1 MHMIKASEVEIRVR
15 GEKAK
20 IGSRGRHKRQGQ
32 LGMIGGSEVRIVG
45 GLVIVPSDVTVSA
58 QFNRYCRG
66 WTLSRGSR
74 SVTPRPADQLYW
86 ARTVRH
92 QDILP
97 GKTRPLDCENG
108 TMGKEGFRNSFLWRG
123 LSDDT
128 SSPANGIWWLDR
140 SLSAQCR
147 VGLDCKVDGS
157 ISTVSAGN
165 GSG

>member
-1 MHMIKASEVEIRVR
+1 MT
-15 GEKAK
+15 
-20 IGSRGRHKRQGQ
+20 
-32 LGMIGGSEVRIVG
+32 GGSEVRIVG
-45 GLVIVPSDVTVSA
+45 GLVIRAIGCDGQCTILLRVVNCMTQTPTDEKAYESFT
-58 QFNRYCRG
+58 FKRYCRG
-66 WTLSRGSR
+66 WMLSRGSR

-108 TMGKEGFRNSFLWRG
+108 TMGKEGFQNSFPLRG

-128 SSPANGIWWLDR
+128 SSPAYGVWWLDR

-147 VGLDCKVDGS
+147 IGLDCKVDGS